1 MNAVAAI
8 AAKEIREGLR
18 NRWIVATTALLGA
31 LALTL
36 SFLGSAPT
44 GTVGASPLDVMVVS
58 LSSLTIFL
66 IPLIALLLSH
76 DAIVGEAER
85 GTLLLLLSYPV
96 RRGEV
101 VLGKFL
107 GHIAVLAVATVVG
120 YGAAGL
126 ALALVSGEAM
136 AGGLAAFAAMLAA
149 SILLGAAFLA
159 IGYLVSAFARE
170 RGIAAGIAIGIW
182 LVLRPDLRHDAARRP
197 RHRSGADRHAPGP
210 ERAAPPQPDR
220 RLPAAEPDGLERCRD
235 FRRHGGARREREP
248 RPAGA
253 RRGARRLDR
262 AAARARE
269 RALRPEGSVTGRAL
283 LAVLCLGLVAA
294 CDDADEPPPPPAEL
308 TRDAVGHYDR
318 MVVLD
323 HAGPKAQIHLES
335 QDEPIWFSSVRDA
348 FAFAMLPEEPRDIV
362 AIYVS
367 DMGRAASWDDPG
379 PGTWIEARQ
388 ARFVIGSRKRGGM
401 GAEEP
406 VPFGEAAAAEAFAA
420 EHGGEVV
427 AFDGVPEDYVL
438 GATVQ
443 PEAGPPG
450 RRAFRAGPLRSGA
463 MAKGSGAG
471 ASSASPPRRGRCRSR
486 SPPASCRSPSGTGRR
501 SGRGRASASITPI
514 APPPSG

>member
-136 AGGLAAFAAMLAA
+136 AGGLGAFAAMLAA

-170 RGIAAGIAIGIW
+170 RGIAAGIAVGIW
-182 LVLRPDLRHDAARRP
+182 LFFVLIYDMTLLGELVVDQGRIVT
-197 RHRSGADRHAPGP
+197 
-210 ERAAPPQPDR
+210 PPVLNALLLLSPTDVY
-220 RLPAAEPDGLERCRD
+220 RLLNLTVSSDVEAFAGMAGLA
-235 FRRHGGARREREP
+235 GSANLG
-248 RPAGA
+248 RPA
-253 RRGARRLDR
+253 
-262 AAARARE
+262 
-269 RALRPEGSVTGRAL
+269 
-283 LAVLCLGLVAA
+283 LVAA
-294 CDDADEPPPPPAEL
+294 LAAWI
-308 TRDAVGHYDR
+308 
-318 MVVLD
+318 VL
-323 HAGPKAQIHLES
+323 P
-335 QDEPIWFSSVRDA
+335 
-348 FAFAMLPEEPRDIV
+348 
-362 AIYVS
+362 
-367 DMGRAASWDDPG
+367 
-379 PGTWIEARQ
+379 
-388 ARFVIGSRKRGGM
+388 
-401 GAEEP
+401 
-406 VPFGEAAAAEAFAA
+406 
-420 EHGGEVV
+420 
-427 AFDGVPEDYVL
+427 L
-438 GATVQ
+438 G
-443 PEAGPPG
+443 
-450 RRAFRAGPLRSGA
+450 L
-463 MAKGSGAG
+463 
-471 ASSASPPRRGRCRSR
+471 
-486 SPPASCRSPSGTGRR
+486 
-501 SGRGRASASITPI
+501 ASALF
-514 APPPSG
+514 ARRDL